1 MVWLE
6 RHLQGC
12 GRGTQ
17 RVVQRARRF
26 QGRVD
31 ENQKLCM
38 RKLSKITKGSLLA
51 MNVGWGYG
59 AVDGDAGRKE
69 CMLGGL

>member
-1 MVWLE
+1 M
-6 RHLQGC
+6 
-12 GRGTQ
+12 
-17 RVVQRARRF
+17 VQRARTF

-69 CMLGGL
+69 CMLEGL